1 MSLSILFFSFLGSA
15 WSNVRWTS
23 SGNCLN
29 YQKLIKIGEKLI
41 STCETYVSTEAVARR
56 CSVENVFLKFFQ
68 YSQEEKVYW
77 SFFFNKF
84 AGLRLESLLI
94 KEALVQVYSCEFCKT
109 FKTIFFHGRNIWLL
123 SLMLTS
129 K

>member
-1 MSLSILFFSFLGSA
+1 MRTFSFSNVLKHFIFLFFGFSMKQCSMNIF
-15 WSNVRWTS
+15 R
-23 SGNCLN
+23 
-29 YQKLIKIGEKLI
+29 KLFELSKADQNRGKLI

-109 FKTIFFHGRNIWLL
+109 FKTIFFHGRNI
-123 SLMLTS
+123 
-129 K
+129 